1 MPIDVIVNRNARRL
15 RDGSSLREAIRRAS
29 IREGAR
35 LHETTDLGALE
46 TVAQG
51 IARDRTD
58 GVVLLGGDGSYMAG
72 VSALARALGGAL
84 PPVGLGPGGTV
95 GTIARNFG
103 TGEDGR
109 AGTETLLRAACAGKF
124 RVEPKATLRLE
135 TPGSEDR
142 VGFIFGAG
150 LVARFFDEYYTAT
163 DPGLGTA
170 AWIAARVFGGSFVG
184 SPLARRVLGKARCTL
199 EVDGVVQ
206 EGRGWSL
213 VLASVVRDVGLH
225 VLATYRA
232 GEARDRFHVV
242 ASSLSPQALGLQA
255 PRVVMGRPMGGDGR
269 VDALAASLRVR
280 FDEPASFVL
289 DGELLRAQDLALT
302 AGPALPLMVPL
313 HSV

>member
-15 RDGSSLREAIRRAS
+15 RDGSSLREAVGRAA

-35 LHETTDLGALE
+35 LHETADLGALE
-46 TVAQG
+46 RVAQAL
-51 IARDRTD
+51 ARDGTD

-72 VSALARALGGAL
+72 VSALARAMGAAL

-95 GTIARNFG
+95 GTIARNLG
-103 TGEDGR
+103 TGENGR
-109 AGTETLLRAACAGKF
+109 AGTEKLLRAACSGAF
-124 RVEPKATLRLE
+124 RVERRGTLRLA
-135 TPGSEDR
+135 TPGAEDC

-150 LVARFFDEYYTAT
+150 LVARFFDEYYATT

-170 AWIAARVFGGSFVG
+170 ARIAGRVFAGSFVG
-184 SPLARRVLGKARCTL
+184 SPLARRVLDKARCTL
-199 EVDGVVQ
+199 EVDGLVQ
-206 EGRGWSL
+206 DGRGWSL

-232 GEARDRFHVV
+232 GEALDRFHVV
-242 ASSLSPQALGLQA
+242 ASSLSPQALGMQA
-255 PRVVMGRPMGGDGR
+255 PRVVMGRPMGGDGK

-289 DGELLRAQDLALT
+289 DGELLRGQELALT
-302 AGPALPLMVPL
+302 AGPVLQLIVPAA
-313 HSV
+313 

>member
-15 RDGSSLREAIRRAS
+15 RDGSSLREMVQRAAV
-29 IREGAR
+29 REGAR
-35 LHETTDLGALE
+35 LHETADLGALE
-46 TVAQG
+46 TVAEG
-51 IARDRTD
+51 IARDGTE

-72 VSALARALGGAL
+72 VSALVRALGDAL

-103 TGEDGR
+103 TGDG
-109 AGTETLLRAACAGKF
+109 AETLLHAACAGRV
-124 RVEPKATLRLE
+124 RVERKATLRLE
-135 TPGSEDR
+135 VPGERDR

-150 LVARFFDEYYTAT
+150 LVARFFDEYYAT
-163 DPGLGTA
+163 PDPGLGTA
-170 AWIAARVFGGSFVG
+170 ARIAAHLVAGSFIG
-184 SPLARRVLGKARCTL
+184 SELARRVLGKVRCSL

-232 GEARDRFHVV
+232 GEALDRFHVV
-242 ASSLSPQALGLQA
+242 ASGLSPQALGLEA
-255 PRVVMGRPMGGDGR
+255 PRVVLGRPMRGTGK
-269 VDALAASLRVR
+269 VDALAASLRVK

-289 DGELLRAQDLALT
+289 DGELLRGEELVLR
-302 AGPALPLMVPL
+302 AGPALPVMVPDG
-313 HSV
+313 